1 MVVATELPQDVAQ
14 IDVVERVIL
23 PQVAARL
30 AAVQAKKAAGLV
42 GLTAIVPVHLPWKQH
57 LAAHKACHAA
67 ALVWNEAVNWLHGQW
82 REKKSPGKEDLRRFV
97 TAVPND
103 LRPFHAHTAQAVAYD
118 LYDAVATMRE
128 NNKAGRKAR
137 APWREKKYR
146 PLSFT
151 RDFGRRSRPRDN
163 WRCRSAAAA
172 SGSCC
177 PCRRSS
183 PATGYPSRRRGGV
196 RSACAGASPRAAG
209 RCPSATARLR
219 GRCRLRWRA
228 VRR

>member
-14 IDVVERVIL
+14 IDVVERVVL

-97 TAVPND
+97 TAVPNEQ
-103 LRPFHAHTAQAVAYD
+103 RPFHAHTAQAVAYD

-128 NNKAGRKAR
+128 NNKAGG
-137 APWREKKYR
+137 R
-146 PLSFT
+146 P
-151 RDFGRRSRPRDN
+151 GRRGGRRSTGRCRSRGTSAGGSRPRDN

-196 RSACAGASPRAAG
+196 RSACAGASPVSYTHLTLPTI
-209 RCPSATARLR
+209 CS
-219 GRCRLRWRA
+219 
-228 VRR
+228 V